1 MMESCRTEMTRPT
14 VTLTLAEIQSRLGG
28 DLIGDGSVAIS
39 GIAPLADA
47 QNGQISFLSQRK
59 YASLLATTE
68 ASALILPL
76 EAAGHYP
83 RAHIL
88 TQNPYLYFARV
99 SQLLNP
105 VRIPDPP
112 IHPSVV
118 ISPSAKIGRN
128 AVIHA
133 GVVIGDEVVI
143 GDDALIY
150 PNVVIYHDC
159 HIGDRVVLHAGVV
172 IGADGF
178 GNAKDGDA
186 WIKIPQI
193 GRVVIGDD
201 VEVGANTCIDRGA
214 LDDTLIGNGVK
225 IDDQIMIGH
234 NCRIGDHTAIAACA
248 GIAGSTFIGK
258 RCLIGGAAMFSGHI
272 EICDDVQISG
282 GSAIIKNIKKPGQYT
297 GVFPSLP
304 HGDWLH
310 IAANLRQLDGLAK
323 KIQQLET
330 QIQTLTAAQ
339 SGEPTS

>member
-1 MMESCRTEMTRPT
+1 MARPV
-14 VTLTLAEIQSRLGG
+14 VTLTLTEIQTALGG
-28 DLIGDGSVAIS
+28 ELVGDGSVAVC

-47 QNGQISFLSQRK
+47 RSGQISFLSQRK
-59 YASLLATTE
+59 YAPLLATTQ

-105 VRIPDPP
+105 VRVPEPR
-112 IHPSVV
+112 IHPSAV
-118 ISPSAKIGRN
+118 ISPTAKIGRN

-133 GVVIGDEVVI
+133 GVVIGDDVII

-159 HIGDRVVLHAGVV
+159 QLGDRVVLHAGVV

-178 GNAKDGDA
+178 GNAKDGDV
-186 WIKIPQI
+186 WVKIPQI
-193 GRVVIGDD
+193 GRVLMGDD

-214 LDDTLIGNGVK
+214 LDDTVIGDGVK

-248 GIAGSTFIGK
+248 GIAGSTIIGK
-258 RCLIGGAAMFSGHI
+258 RCLVGGAAMFSGHI

-282 GSAIIKNIKKPGQYT
+282 GSAIIKSIRKPGQYT
-297 GVFPSLP
+297 GVFPSMP
-304 HGDWLH
+304 HADWLH
-310 IAANLRQLDGLAK
+310 IAANMRQLDALAK
-323 KIQQLET
+323 KVQHLEA
-330 QIQTLTAAQ
+330 QIQTLTAVP
-339 SGEPTS
+339 SGDPS

>member
-1 MMESCRTEMTRPT
+1 MSRPI
-14 VTLTLAEIQSRLGG
+14 VTLTLLEIQAKLGG
-28 DLIGDGSVAIS
+28 DVVGDGSVGIS
-39 GIAPLADA
+39 AIAPLADA
-47 QNGQISFLSQRK
+47 VAGQISFLSQRK
-59 YASLLATTE
+59 YAPLLATTQ
-68 ASALILPL
+68 ATALILPM
-76 EAAGHYP
+76 EAAGHFP
-83 RAHIL
+83 RPHIL
-88 TQNPYLYFARV
+88 TANPYLYFARV

-105 VRIPDPP
+105 VVIPDPR
-112 IHPSVV
+112 IHPTAV
-118 ISPSAKIGRN
+118 ISPTAKIGRN

-133 GVVIGDEVVI
+133 GVVIGDDVCI

-150 PNVVIYHDC
+150 PNVTIYHDC

-193 GRVVIGDD
+193 GRVMMGDD

-214 LDDTLIGNGVK
+214 LEDTVIGNGVK

-248 GIAGSTFIGK
+248 GIAGSTIIGK

-272 EICDDVQISG
+272 EITDDVQISG

-297 GVFPSLP
+297 GVFPSLS
-304 HGDWLH
+304 HADWLH
-310 IAANLRQLDGLAK
+310 VAANLRNLDSLSRKVQA
-323 KIQQLET
+323 LEA
-330 QIQTLTAAQ
+330 QIQSLTQ
-339 SGEPTS
+339 PKTGE

>member
-1 MMESCRTEMTRPT
+1 MARPV
-14 VTLTLAEIQSRLGG
+14 VTLTLSEIQARLGG
-28 DLIGDGSVAIS
+28 ELVGDGSVAIS
-39 GIAPLADA
+39 SIAPLADA
-47 QNGQISFLSQRK
+47 QAGQISFLSQRK
-59 YASLLATTE
+59 YAPLLATTQ

-105 VRIPDPP
+105 VHMPDPP
-112 IHPSVV
+112 IHPSAV
-118 ISPSAKIGRN
+118 ISPTAKIGRN

-133 GVVIGDEVVI
+133 NVVIGDEVVI

-150 PNVVIYHDC
+150 PNVTIYHDC

-186 WIKIPQI
+186 WVKIPQI
-193 GRVVIGDD
+193 GRVVMGDD

-214 LDDTLIGNGVK
+214 LDDTVIGHGVR

-248 GIAGSTFIGK
+248 GIAGSTIIGK
-258 RCLIGGAAMFSGHI
+258 RCIIGGAAMFSGHI
-272 EICDDVQISG
+272 EITDDVTISG
-282 GSAIIKNIKKPGQYT
+282 GTAVIKNIKKPGQYT
-297 GVFPSLP
+297 GVFPSLQ
-304 HGDWLH
+304 HADWLH
-310 IAANLRQLDGLAK
+310 IAANLRQLDTLARK
-323 KIQQLET
+323 VQLLEA
-330 QIQTLTAAQ
+330 QIQNLTENQ
-339 SGEPTS
+339 TGESTT